1 MNRCHIIYVYQA
13 MQQDEFTAAYASYRR
28 KSGKN
33 ENQRGLAC
41 ASLSLVTAARL
52 SARRARLPILG
63 CAAELRV
70 ELARLGREPVES
82 VNRARQLEAARP
94 WASVGRMGKGWA
106 PWASTAGPPLTVG
119 ERLPR
124 ATELLLD
131 LGLEGD
137 ALPMGNWAGLLVPSL
152 ATERELEELVP
163 GLLGVMALSL

>member
-1 MNRCHIIYVYQA
+1 
-13 MQQDEFTAAYASYRR
+13 MQQDEFTTAYASYRW
-28 KSGKN
+28 KNGKT

-63 CAAELRV
+63 CAAELRM

-94 WASVGRMGKGWA
+94 WASAGRMEKGWA
-106 PWASTAGPPLTVG
+106 PWASTAGPPLMVG

-124 ATELLLD
+124 ATELLHMLIYIYIYIYVY
-131 LGLEGD
+131 
-137 ALPMGNWAGLLVPSL
+137 MCVFFKAGLSYAYAGISHDIL
-152 ATERELEELVP
+152 ACP
-163 GLLGVMALSL
+163 NIW